1 MKVIKLKSDKDILDI
16 NKLIA
21 KKPVL
26 FFIYAP
32 WCGHC
37 QAMKPEWEKAKDR
50 FKDRA
55 DVHAVEVDEEG
66 FNNLLHKLHVYSAIK
81 GKVTGYPTLL
91 CVKGTSQPTIF
102 KDNREVDSIALFITE
117 HFPKSK
123 TATIVPASKSSP
135 KTKTGGPKK
144 PTSAAKPKKA
154 TKPKKTDKPRPQKT
168 DKPKRRTAAKS
179 KKPVKS
185 V

>member
-1 MKVIKLKSDKDILDI
+1 MKVIKLKSDKDVLEID
-16 NKLIA
+16 KLIA
-21 KKPVL
+21 KKPML

-32 WCGHC
+32 WCTHC
-37 QAMKPEWEKAKDR
+37 KAMKPEWEKAKDM

-66 FNNLLHKLHVYSAIK
+66 YNNLLHKLHVSPAIK

-91 CVKGTSQPTIF
+91 CVKGTTQPTIF
-102 KDNREVDSIALFITE
+102 TGNREAKSIAIFITE

-123 TATIVPASKSSP
+123 TATIVPSKSSP
-135 KTKTGGPKK
+135 KTKTGGALKK

-154 TKPKKTDKPRPQKT
+154 TKPKKTDKPRPKT
-168 DKPKRRTAAKS
+168 TNKPKRKTATKS

-185 V
+185 A